1 MTSFIL
7 LQDKIQYWGFELI
20 DFSKFYEL
28 LLRFSFNMVVIM
40 ILVRWLYYSSTKR
53 KDYLFSYILIS
64 TIVFLLC
71 YLLTNVELQIGFALG
86 LFAIF
91 GILRYRTFQIPIR
104 EMTYL
109 FLVIGVSVINA
120 LANQKVSV
128 AEVIFTNLA
137 IIAITF
143 GFEKIWLLRHESAK
157 TIVYEKIDLI
167 KPENYQ
173 KLIDDLQNRT
183 GISKINR
190 VEIGK
195 IDFMKDSCRLI
206 IYYFEPDNKIN
217 MANNENNESG
227 ENED

>member
-91 GILRYRTFQIPIR
+91 GILRYRTFQIPIK

-157 TIVYEKIDLI
+157 TIVYEKIDMI
-167 KPENYQ
+167 KPQNYQ
-173 KLIDDLQNRT
+173 KLIDDLQIRT

-217 MANNENNESG
+217 LADDANNTSE

>member
-1 MTSFIL
+1 
-7 LQDKIQYWGFELI
+7 
-20 DFSKFYEL
+20 
-28 LLRFSFNMVVIM
+28 MVVIM